1 MPWSLSNCKLIANFG
16 PKMKA
21 LKFGTK
27 NTLFG
32 CFGLDVQKTIIAI
45 FDIFEI
51 KTLKFVY
58 NSKGYKKQKPTKK
71 KRTKQTN
78 KSKDAGPKMPDWF
91 IFRLEF
97 ENNFFIFEIITL
109 EFVWLHTLVHM

>member
-1 MPWSLSNCKLIANFG
+1 
-16 PKMKA
+16 MKA

-71 KRTKQTN
+71 KNKTN
-78 KSKDAGPKMPDWF
+78 KQIQRFWAK
-91 IFRLEF
+91 
-97 ENNFFIFEIITL
+97 N
-109 EFVWLHTLVHM
+109 V